1 MAVQAMSPTLADK
14 IKAQRWQINQIISNH
29 PFVEPMAL
37 AIVLRDTLEII
48 ETLAAGKSKE
58 D

>member
-1 MAVQAMSPTLADK
+1 MSPTLADK